1 MATNQKETILVVI
14 SDSQVT
20 FLLERVLISTG
31 YNVAVC
37 LDSAAAQ
44 KELDSGSP
52 ALMIL
57 GEQLSDADGLEFASS
72 VLRQYPAVPI
82 VLFVKSDQPEV
93 LKNALRLGLSDYLC
107 LPLKADEV
115 LKSVQNGLMKTRLR
129 REWVL
134 QEAQRATTGLQKQLD
149 ELETL
154 TRLGRSITGTLDLDS
169 VLLLLVDAAV
179 ELTGAEEGSLLL
191 LDKSTGE
198 LYMRA
203 ARNFQEDF
211 VRKFRLPIQD
221 TLAGAVLRT
230 GQPVTLDEKT
240 PQKIKTAYLV
250 HSLAYVPLKSK
261 DQVIGV
267 LGVDNRMD
275 RRPLRERDIKLLA
288 ALAEFAVIAI
298 DNADLYALIT
308 QEHNKLNTI
317 LTNIQDGV
325 IVIDQDQRMV
335 FANKTIVDALG
346 WRDLVITGRPYQELI
361 VQTEILDLIYATT
374 GTHSNRTEFATEDG
388 RVFSALLSAIP
399 EVGMVIT
406 MHDITSLKK
415 LDRIKSDFVSTVSH
429 DLRSPL
435 TAILGYVELIER
447 AGSVS
452 ETQKE
457 YIRRVQSSV
466 HNITGLVDDLLNL
479 GKIEAGFDA
488 RKESI
493 QLDQILRYIVE
504 SFQQQAEAK
513 KQRLVLEIPEHIAPI
528 LANPIQIRSMLEN
541 LMDNAI
547 KYSKPEGKITLR
559 VLPTQKQIILQVVDS
574 GLGIPAVDLP
584 YVFDKFYR
592 ASNTD
597 IEVSGTGLGLAI
609 VKSIVENHNGR
620 IWVDSTVDVGSTFTI
635 VLPVIEP

>member
-1 MATNQKETILVVI
+1 MSTNQKETILVVI

-20 FLLERVLISTG
+20 FLLERVLKSTG
-31 YNVAVC
+31 YNVAVS

-57 GEQLSDADGLEFASS
+57 GEQLSDGDGLEFATS
-72 VLRQYPAVPI
+72 VLHQYPAVPI

-115 LKSVQNGLMKTRLR
+115 LKSVQNGLMRTRLR

-134 QEAQRATTGLQKQLD
+134 QEAQRATSGLQKRLD

-325 IVIDQDQRMV
+325 IVIDQDQRLV
-335 FANKTIVDALG
+335 FANKTIIDALG
-346 WRDLVITGRPYQELI
+346 WRDMVITGRPYQELI
-361 VQTEILDLIYATT
+361 VQSEILDLIYST
-374 GTHSNRTEFATEDG
+374 GSTHSNRTEFATEDG
-388 RVFSALLSAIP
+388 REFSALLSTIP

-447 AGSVS
+447 AGPVS
-452 ETQKE
+452 ETQRD
-457 YIRRVQSSV
+457 YIQRVQSSV

-479 GKIEAGFDA
+479 GRIEAGFDT
-488 RKESI
+488 RKEAI
-493 QLDQILRYIVE
+493 QLDQILRYIIE
-504 SFQQQAEAK
+504 SFQIQAEAK
-513 KQRLVLEIPEHIAPI
+513 KQRLVLEIPEHIPEV
-528 LANPIQIRSMLEN
+528 LANPIQMRTMLEN

-547 KYSKPEGKITLR
+547 KYSTSEGKITLR
-559 VLPTQKQIILQVVDS
+559 VLPTQKQIILQVVDT
-574 GLGIPAVDLP
+574 GAGIPAIDLP

-620 IWVDSTVDVGSTFTI
+620 IWVDSTVDAGSTFTV
-635 VLPVIEP
+635 VLPVIEL

>member
-1 MATNQKETILVVI
+1 M
-14 SDSQVT
+14 
-20 FLLERVLISTG
+20 
-31 YNVAVC
+31 
-37 LDSAAAQ
+37 
-44 KELDSGSP
+44 
-52 ALMIL
+52 
-57 GEQLSDADGLEFASS
+57 
-72 VLRQYPAVPI
+72 
-82 VLFVKSDQPEV
+82 
-93 LKNALRLGLSDYLC
+93 C
-107 LPLKADEV
+107 LPLTSDEV
-115 LKSVQNGLMKTRLR
+115 LKSVQNGLMKARLR
-129 REWVL
+129 KEWVL
-134 QEAQRATTGLQKQLD
+134 QEAQRATTGLQKRLD

-191 LDKSTGE
+191 LDKATGE

-298 DNADLYALIT
+298 DNADLYAMIT

-325 IVIDQDQRMV
+325 IVIDPDQRMV
-335 FANKTIVDALG
+335 FANKTIIDALA
-346 WRDLVITGRPYQELI
+346 WRDLAITGRPYQELI
-361 VQTEILDLIYATT
+361 VQPEVLELINDTNNAQ
-374 GTHSNRTEFATEDG
+374 SNRTEFSTEDG
-388 RVFSALLSAIP
+388 RVFSVLLSTIP

-406 MHDITSLKK
+406 MHDITNLKK

-435 TAILGYVELIER
+435 TAILGYVELVER
-447 AGSVS
+447 VGPVS
-452 ETQKE
+452 DTQRE

-466 HNITGLVDDLLNL
+466 HNITGLVDDLLDL
-479 GKIEAGFDA
+479 GRIEAGFDA
-488 RKESI
+488 RKESDSARSNSA
-493 QLDQILRYIVE
+493 LYRRKF
-504 SFQQQAEAK
+504 SRSR
-513 KQRLVLEIPEHIAPI
+513 QRQRNSVWYW
-528 LANPIQIRSMLEN
+528 RSP
-541 LMDNAI
+541 NAFRL
-547 KYSKPEGKITLR
+547 SWQTRSRSVPCLKI
-559 VLPTQKQIILQVVDS
+559 
-574 GLGIPAVDLP
+574 
-584 YVFDKFYR
+584 
-592 ASNTD
+592 
-597 IEVSGTGLGLAI
+597 
-609 VKSIVENHNGR
+609 
-620 IWVDSTVDVGSTFTI
+620 
-635 VLPVIEP
+635 

>member
-1 MATNQKETILVVI
+1 MVTNQKETILVVI

-20 FLLERVLISTG
+20 FLLERVLKSTG
-31 YNVAVC
+31 YNVTVC
-37 LDSAAAQ
+37 LDSTTAQ
-44 KELDSGSP
+44 KELNSGSP
-52 ALMIL
+52 ALLIL
-57 GEQLSDADGLEFASS
+57 GEQLSDADGLEFAST
-72 VLRQYPAVPI
+72 VLHQYPAVPI

-93 LKNALRLGLSDYLC
+93 LKTALHLGLSDYLC
-107 LPLKADEV
+107 LPLKADDI
-115 LKSVQNGLMKTRLR
+115 LKSVQNGLLKARLR
-129 REWVL
+129 KEWVL
-134 QEAQRATTGLQKQLD
+134 LEAQRATTGLQKRLD

-230 GQPVTLDEKT
+230 GQPVSLDEKT

-308 QEHNKLNTI
+308 QEHNKLNAI

-325 IVIDQDQRMV
+325 IVIDQDQRIV

-361 VQTEILDLIYATT
+361 LQTEILDLIYATG
-374 GTHSNRTEFATEDG
+374 GTHSNRTEFTTEDG
-388 RVFSALLSAIP
+388 REFSVLLSTIP
-399 EVGMVIT
+399 DVGMVIT

-415 LDRIKSDFVSTVSH
+415 LDRIKSDFVNTVSH

-447 AGSVS
+447 AGQVS
-452 ETQKE
+452 DTQRE

-466 HNITGLVDDLLNL
+466 HNITGLVDDLLDL
-479 GKIEAGFDA
+479 GRIEAGFDA

-493 QLDQILRYIVE
+493 QLDQILKYVVE
-504 SFQQQAEAK
+504 SFQKRAEDK
-513 KQRLVLEIPEHIAPI
+513 KQRLHLELPEHLPNI
-528 LANPIQIRSMLEN
+528 LANPIQIRTMLEN
-541 LMDNAI
+541 LMDNAV
-547 KYSKPEGKITLR
+547 KYTHPEGKITLR
-559 VLPTQKQIILQVVDS
+559 VLPTQKQIILQVVDT
-574 GLGIPAVDLP
+574 GAGIPTIDLP

-597 IEVSGTGLGLAI
+597 TEVSGTGLGLAI

-620 IWVDSTVDVGSTFTI
+620 IWVDSTVDVGSTFTV
-635 VLPVIEP
+635 VLPVIES

>member
-14 SDSQVT
+14 SDPQVT
-20 FLLERVLISTG
+20 FLLERVLKSTG
-31 YNVAVC
+31 YNVTVC

-44 KELDSGSP
+44 KELISGSP
-52 ALMIL
+52 ALMVL
-57 GEQLSDADGLEFASS
+57 GEKLSDVDGLDYATT

-82 VLFVKSDQPEV
+82 VLFVNSDQSET
-93 LKNALRLGLSDYLC
+93 LKTALRLGLSDYLC
-107 LPLKADEV
+107 LPLTADEV
-115 LKSVQNGLMKTRLR
+115 LKSVQNGLMKARLR
-129 REWVL
+129 KEWVL
-134 QEAQRATTGLQKQLD
+134 QEAQRATTGLQKRLD

-191 LDKSTGE
+191 LDKATGE

-298 DNADLYALIT
+298 DNADLYAMIT

-325 IVIDQDQRMV
+325 IVIDPDQRMV
-335 FANKTIVDALG
+335 FANKTIIDAMA
-346 WRDLVITGRPYQELI
+346 WRDLAITGRPYQELI
-361 VQTEILDLIYATT
+361 VQPEVLELINDTNNAQ
-374 GTHSNRTEFATEDG
+374 SNRTEFSTEDG
-388 RVFSALLSAIP
+388 RVFSVLLSTIP

-406 MHDITSLKK
+406 MHDITNLKK

-447 AGSVS
+447 VGPVS
-452 ETQKE
+452 DTQRD

-466 HNITGLVDDLLNL
+466 HNITGLVDDLLDL
-479 GKIEAGFDA
+479 GRIEAGFDA

-493 QLDQILRYIVE
+493 QLDPILRYIADN
-504 SFQQQAEAK
+504 FLIQAEAK
-513 KQRLVLEIPEHIAPI
+513 KQRLVLEIPQRIPLV
-528 LANPIQIRSMLEN
+528 LANPIQIRTLLEN

-547 KYSKPEGKITLR
+547 KYTFPEGKITLR
-559 VLPTQKQIILQVVDS
+559 VLPTQKQIILQVIDT
-574 GLGIPAVDLP
+574 GAGIPAIDLP

-597 IEVSGTGLGLAI
+597 TAVSGTGLGLAI

-620 IWVDSTVDVGSTFTI
+620 IWVDSTVDVGSTFTV
-635 VLPVIEP
+635 VLPVVES

>member
-1 MATNQKETILVVI
+1 MVTNQKETILVVI
-14 SDSQVT
+14 SDPQVT
-20 FLLERVLISTG
+20 FLLERVLKSTG
-31 YNVAVC
+31 YNVTVC
-37 LDSAAAQ
+37 LDSVSAQ
-44 KELDSGSP
+44 KGLNSGSP
-52 ALMIL
+52 ALLIL
-57 GEQLSDADGLEFASS
+57 GEELSDGDGLEFAST

-93 LKNALRLGLSDYLC
+93 LKTALRLGLSDYLC
-107 LPLKADEV
+107 LPLKADDV
-115 LKSVQNGLMKTRLR
+115 LKSVQNGLLKARLR
-129 REWVL
+129 KEWVL
-134 QEAQRATTGLQKQLD
+134 LEAQRATTGLQKRLD

-298 DNADLYALIT
+298 DNADLYTRIT

-317 LTNIQDGV
+317 LTSIQDGV
-325 IVIDQDQRMV
+325 IVIDQDQRLV
-335 FANKTIVDALG
+335 FANTTIVDALG

-361 VQTEILDLIYATT
+361 VQSEILDLIFAS
-374 GTHSNRTEFATEDG
+374 GSNHSNRTEFAAEDG
-388 RVFSALLSAIP
+388 RIFSALVSVIP

-406 MHDITSLKK
+406 MHDITNLKK

-435 TAILGYVELIER
+435 TAILGYVELLER
-447 AGSVS
+447 VGPVT
-452 ETQKE
+452 ETQRDF
-457 YIRRVQSSV
+457 IRRVQSSV

-479 GKIEAGFDA
+479 GRIEAGFDA

-493 QLDQILRYIVE
+493 QLDQIMRYVVE
-504 SFQQQAEAK
+504 SLQILAETK
-513 KQRLVLEIPEHIAPI
+513 KQRLVLEIPDRLPPI
-528 LANPIQIRSMLEN
+528 LANPIQIRTLVEN

-547 KYSKPEGKITLR
+547 KYTRSEGKITLR
-559 VLPTQKQIILQVVDS
+559 VLLTQKQIILQVVDT
-574 GLGIPAVDLP
+574 GAGIPAIDLP

-597 IEVSGTGLGLAI
+597 TDVSGTGLGLAI

-620 IWVDSTVDVGSTFTI
+620 IWVDSTVDVGSTFTV
-635 VLPVIEP
+635 VLPIIES

>member
-1 MATNQKETILVVI
+1 MSTNQKETILVVI

-20 FLLERVLISTG
+20 FLLERVLKSTG
-31 YNVAVC
+31 YNVAVS

-57 GEQLSDADGLEFASS
+57 GEQLSDGDGLEFATS
-72 VLRQYPAVPI
+72 VLHQYPAVPI

-115 LKSVQNGLMKTRLR
+115 LKSVQNGLMRTRLR

-134 QEAQRATTGLQKQLD
+134 QEAQRATSGLQKRLD

-325 IVIDQDQRMV
+325 IVIDQDQRLV
-335 FANKTIVDALG
+335 FANKTIIDALG

-361 VQTEILDLIYATT
+361 VQSEILDLIFSTG

-388 RVFSALLSAIP
+388 REFSALLSTIP

-447 AGSVS
+447 AGPIS
-452 ETQKE
+452 ETQRD
-457 YIRRVQSSV
+457 YIQRVQSSV

-479 GKIEAGFDA
+479 GRIEAGFDT
-488 RKESI
+488 RKEAI
-493 QLDQILRYIVE
+493 QLDQILRYIIE
-504 SFQQQAEAK
+504 SFQIQAEAK
-513 KQRLVLEIPEHIAPI
+513 KQRLVLEIPEHIPQV
-528 LANPIQIRSMLEN
+528 LANPIQIRTMLEN

-547 KYSKPEGKITLR
+547 KYSTSEGKITLR
-559 VLPTQKQIILQVVDS
+559 VLPTQKQIILQVVDT
-574 GLGIPAVDLP
+574 GAGIPAIDLP

-597 IEVSGTGLGLAI
+597 IEISGTGLGLAI

-620 IWVDSTVDVGSTFTI
+620 IWVDSTVDAGSTFTV
-635 VLPVIEP
+635 VLPVIES

>member
-1 MATNQKETILVVI
+1 MSTNQKETILVVI

-20 FLLERVLISTG
+20 FLLERVLKSTG
-31 YNVAVC
+31 YNVAVS

-44 KELDSGSP
+44 KELNSGSP

-57 GEQLSDADGLEFASS
+57 GEQLSDGDGLEFATS
-72 VLRQYPAVPI
+72 VLHQYPAVPI

-115 LKSVQNGLMKTRLR
+115 LKSVQNGLMRTRLR

-134 QEAQRATTGLQKQLD
+134 QEAQRATSGLQKRLD

-325 IVIDQDQRMV
+325 IVIDQDQRLV
-335 FANKTIVDALG
+335 FANKTIIDALG

-361 VQTEILDLIYATT
+361 VQSEILDLIFSTG

-388 RVFSALLSAIP
+388 REFSALLSTIP

-447 AGSVS
+447 AGPIS
-452 ETQKE
+452 ETQRD
-457 YIRRVQSSV
+457 YIQRVQSSV

-479 GKIEAGFDA
+479 GRIEAGFDT
-488 RKESI
+488 RKEAI
-493 QLDQILRYIVE
+493 QLDQILRYIIE
-504 SFQQQAEAK
+504 SFQIQAEAK
-513 KQRLVLEIPEHIAPI
+513 KQRLVLEIPEHIPQV
-528 LANPIQIRSMLEN
+528 LANPIQIRTMLEN

-547 KYSKPEGKITLR
+547 KYSTSEGKITLR
-559 VLPTQKQIILQVVDS
+559 VLPTQKQIILQVVDT
-574 GLGIPAVDLP
+574 GAGIPAIDLP

-597 IEVSGTGLGLAI
+597 IEISGTGLGLAI

-620 IWVDSTVDVGSTFTI
+620 IWVDSTVDAGSTFTV
-635 VLPVIEP
+635 VLPVIES

>member
-1 MATNQKETILVVI
+1 M
-14 SDSQVT
+14 
-20 FLLERVLISTG
+20 
-31 YNVAVC
+31 
-37 LDSAAAQ
+37 
-44 KELDSGSP
+44 
-52 ALMIL
+52 
-57 GEQLSDADGLEFASS
+57 
-72 VLRQYPAVPI
+72 
-82 VLFVKSDQPEV
+82 
-93 LKNALRLGLSDYLC
+93 SDYLC
-107 LPLKADEV
+107 LPLKADDV
-115 LKSVQNGLMKTRLR
+115 LKSVQNGLLKARLR
-129 REWVL
+129 KEWVL
-134 QEAQRATTGLQKQLD
+134 LEAQRATTGLQKRLD

-298 DNADLYALIT
+298 DNADLYARIT

-361 VQTEILDLIYATT
+361 VQSEILDLIFAS
-374 GTHSNRTEFATEDG
+374 GSTHSNRTEFAAEDG
-388 RVFSALLSAIP
+388 RIFSALLSMIP

-406 MHDITSLKK
+406 MHDITNLKK

-447 AGSVS
+447 VGPVTD
-452 ETQKE
+452 TQRDF
-457 YIRRVQSSV
+457 IRRVQSSV

-479 GKIEAGFDA
+479 GRIEAGFDA
-488 RKESI
+488 RKECRPARSNHA
-493 QLDQILRYIVE
+493 VCCG
-504 SFQQQAEAK
+504 K
-513 KQRLVLEIPEHIAPI
+513 
-528 LANPIQIRSMLEN
+528 LANP
-541 LMDNAI
+541 
-547 KYSKPEGKITLR
+547 
-559 VLPTQKQIILQVVDS
+559 
-574 GLGIPAVDLP
+574 
-584 YVFDKFYR
+584 
-592 ASNTD
+592 
-597 IEVSGTGLGLAI
+597 
-609 VKSIVENHNGR
+609 GR
-620 IWVDSTVDVGSTFTI
+620 NEKTAPGS
-635 VLPVIEP
+635 

>member
-1 MATNQKETILVVI
+1 MASNQKETILVVI

-20 FLLERVLISTG
+20 FLLARVLKSTG

-37 LDSAAAQ
+37 LDSASAQ

-52 ALMIL
+52 ALLIL
-57 GEQLSDADGLEFASS
+57 GEQLSDADGLDFASS

-93 LKNALRLGLSDYLC
+93 LKTALHLGLSDYLC
-107 LPLKADEV
+107 LPLKADDI
-115 LKSVQNGLMKTRLR
+115 LQSVQNGLVKARLR
-129 REWVL
+129 KEWVL
-134 QEAQRATTGLQKQLD
+134 LEAQRATTGLQKRLD
-149 ELETL
+149 ELEAL

-221 TLAGAVLRT
+221 TLAGTVLRT
-230 GQPVTLDEKT
+230 GQPVILDEKT

-298 DNADLYALIT
+298 DNADLYALVT
-308 QEHNKLNTI
+308 LEHNKLNTV

-325 IVIDQDQRMV
+325 IVIDQDKRMV

-346 WRDLVITGRPYQELI
+346 WRDLVITGRPYKELI
-361 VQTEILDLIYATT
+361 AQSDLLDLIQDT
-374 GTHSNRTEFATEDG
+374 GGSHSNRSEFSTEDG
-388 RVFSALLSAIP
+388 RVFSALLNTIP

-406 MHDITSLKK
+406 MHDITNLKK

-447 AGSVS
+447 IGPVTD
-452 ETQKE
+452 TQRE

-466 HNITGLVDDLLNL
+466 HSITELVDDLLNL
-479 GKIEAGFDA
+479 GRIEAGFDA
-488 RKESI
+488 RKEPI
-493 QLDQILRYIVE
+493 QIDQILKYVFE
-504 SFQQQAEAK
+504 SFQVQTEAK
-513 KQRLVLEIPEHIAPI
+513 KQRLVLEMPEKNPLV
-528 LANPIQIRSMLEN
+528 LANPIQIRAMLEN
-541 LMDNAI
+541 MVDNAV
-547 KYSKPEGKITLR
+547 KYTPPEGKITLR
-559 VLPTQKQIILQVVDS
+559 ILPAQKQIIIQVVDT
-574 GLGIPAVDLP
+574 GAGIPAIDLP
-584 YVFDKFYR
+584 YIFDKFYR
-592 ASNTD
+592 ASNANP
-597 IEVSGTGLGLAI
+597 EVPGTGLGLAI
-609 VKSIVENHNGR
+609 VKSIVENNNGR
-620 IWVDSTVDVGSTFTI
+620 IWVDSTVDAGSTFTV

>member
-1 MATNQKETILVVI
+1 MASNQKETILVVI

-20 FLLERVLISTG
+20 FLLARILKSTG

-37 LDSAAAQ
+37 LDTTSAQ

-52 ALMIL
+52 ALLIL
-57 GEQLSDADGLEFASS
+57 GEQLSDSDGLDFASS

-93 LKNALRLGLSDYLC
+93 LKTALHLGLSDYLC
-107 LPLKADEV
+107 LPLKADDI
-115 LKSVQNGLMKTRLR
+115 LQSVQNGLMKARLR
-129 REWVL
+129 KEWVL
-134 QEAQRATTGLQKQLD
+134 MEAQRATTGLQKRLD
-149 ELETL
+149 ELEAL

-221 TLAGAVLRT
+221 TLAGTVLRT
-230 GQPVTLDEKT
+230 GQPVILDEKT

-298 DNADLYALIT
+298 DNADLYALVT
-308 QEHNKLNTI
+308 LEHNKLNTV

-325 IVIDQDQRMV
+325 IVIDQDKRMV

-346 WRDLVITGRPYQELI
+346 WSDLVITGRPYRELI
-361 VQTEILDLIYATT
+361 
-374 GTHSNRTEFATEDG
+374 
-388 RVFSALLSAIP
+388 P
-399 EVGMVIT
+399 
-406 MHDITSLKK
+406 
-415 LDRIKSDFVSTVSH
+415 
-429 DLRSPL
+429 P
-435 TAILGYVELIER
+435 
-447 AGSVS
+447 S
-452 ETQKE
+452 E
-457 YIRRVQSSV
+457 
-466 HNITGLVDDLLNL
+466 
-479 GKIEAGFDA
+479 
-488 RKESI
+488 
-493 QLDQILRYIVE
+493 
-504 SFQQQAEAK
+504 
-513 KQRLVLEIPEHIAPI
+513 
-528 LANPIQIRSMLEN
+528 
-541 LMDNAI
+541 
-547 KYSKPEGKITLR
+547 
-559 VLPTQKQIILQVVDS
+559 
-574 GLGIPAVDLP
+574 
-584 YVFDKFYR
+584 
-592 ASNTD
+592 
-597 IEVSGTGLGLAI
+597 
-609 VKSIVENHNGR
+609 
-620 IWVDSTVDVGSTFTI
+620 
-635 VLPVIEP
+635 

>member
-1 MATNQKETILVVI
+1 MVTNQKETILVVI
-14 SDSQVT
+14 SDPQVT
-20 FLLERVLISTG
+20 FLLERVLKSTG
-31 YNVAVC
+31 FNVVVC
-37 LDSAAAQ
+37 LESAAAQ
-44 KELDSGSP
+44 KELNSGSP
-52 ALMIL
+52 ALLIL
-57 GEQLSDADGLEFASS
+57 GEQLSDVDGLEFAST
-72 VLRQYPAVPI
+72 VLHQYPAVPI
-82 VLFVKSDQPEV
+82 VLFVKTDNPEV
-93 LKNALRLGLSDYLC
+93 LKTALHLGLSDYLC

-115 LKSVQNGLMKTRLR
+115 LKSVQNGLMKARLR
-129 REWVL
+129 KEWVL
-134 QEAQRATTGLQKQLD
+134 LEAQRATTGLQKRLD

-325 IVIDQDQRMV
+325 IVIDPDQRMV

-346 WRDLVITGRPYQELI
+346 WRDMIITGRPYQELI
-361 VQTEILDLIYATT
+361 NQSEILDLITNT
-374 GTHSNRTEFATEDG
+374 GSTHSNRSEFSTDDG
-388 RVFSALLSAIP
+388 RVFSVLLSAIP

-447 AGSVS
+447 AGAVS
-452 ETQKE
+452 ETQRD

-466 HNITGLVDDLLNL
+466 HNITGLVDDLLDL
-479 GKIEAGFDA
+479 GRIEAGFDA

-493 QLDQILRYIVE
+493 QIDQIVHYVAD
-504 SFQQQAEAK
+504 SFQVQAEAK
-513 KQRLVLEIPEHIAPI
+513 QQHLVLEVPEHIPLI
-528 LANPIQIRSMLEN
+528 LANPIQVRTMLEN
-541 LMDNAI
+541 LLDNAI
-547 KYSKPEGKITLR
+547 KYSSNEGKITLR
-559 VLPTQKQIILQVVDS
+559 VLPTQKQIILQVIDT
-574 GLGIPAVDLP
+574 GAGIPAVDLP

-597 IEVSGTGLGLAI
+597 MEVSGTGLGLAI

-620 IWVDSTVDVGSTFTI
+620 IWVDSTVDVGSTFTV
-635 VLPVIEP
+635 VLPVIES

>member
-14 SDSQVT
+14 SDTQVT
-20 FLLERVLISTG
+20 FLLERVLKSTG
-31 YNVAVC
+31 YNVTVC

-44 KELDSGSP
+44 KELISGSP
-52 ALMIL
+52 ALMVL
-57 GEQLSDADGLEFASS
+57 GEQLSDVDGLGYATT

-82 VLFVKSDQPEV
+82 VLFVNSDQSET
-93 LKNALRLGLSDYLC
+93 LKTALRLGLSDYLC
-107 LPLKADEV
+107 LPLTSDEV
-115 LKSVQNGLMKTRLR
+115 LKSVQNGLMKARLR
-129 REWVL
+129 KEWVL
-134 QEAQRATTGLQKQLD
+134 QEAQRATTGLQKRLD

-191 LDKSTGE
+191 LDKATGE

-298 DNADLYALIT
+298 DNADLYAMIT

-317 LTNIQDGV
+317 LSNIQDGV
-325 IVIDQDQRMV
+325 IVIDPDERMV
-335 FANKTIVDALG
+335 FANKTIIDALA
-346 WRDLVITGRPYQELI
+346 WRDLTITGRPYQELI
-361 VQTEILDLIYATT
+361 VQPEVLELINDSNSAQ
-374 GTHSNRTEFATEDG
+374 SNRTEFSTEDG
-388 RVFSALLSAIP
+388 RVFSVLLSTIP

-406 MHDITSLKK
+406 MHDITNLKK

-435 TAILGYVELIER
+435 TAILGYVELVER
-447 AGSVS
+447 VGPVTD
-452 ETQKE
+452 TQRE

-466 HNITGLVDDLLNL
+466 HNITGLVDDLLDL
-479 GKIEAGFDA
+479 GRIEAGFDA

-493 QLDQILRYIVE
+493 QLDPILRYIADN
-504 SFQQQAEAK
+504 FQIQAEAK
-513 KQRLVLEIPEHIAPI
+513 KQRLVLEIPERIPLV
-528 LANPIQIRSMLEN
+528 LANPIQIRTLLEN

-547 KYSKPEGKITLR
+547 KYTLPEGKITLR
-559 VLPTQKQIILQVVDS
+559 VLPTQKQIILQVVDT
-574 GLGIPAVDLP
+574 GAGIPAIDLP

-597 IEVSGTGLGLAI
+597 TAVSGTGLGLAI

-620 IWVDSTVDVGSTFTI
+620 IWVDSTVDMGSTFTV
-635 VLPVIEP
+635 VLPVVES

>member
-14 SDSQVT
+14 SDTQVT
-20 FLLERVLISTG
+20 FLLERVLKSTG
-31 YNVAVC
+31 YNVTVC
-37 LDSAAAQ
+37 LNSAAAQ
-44 KELDSGSP
+44 KELSSGSP
-52 ALMIL
+52 ALLVL
-57 GEQLSDADGLEFASS
+57 GEQLSDGDGLNYAST
-72 VLRQYPAVPI
+72 VLHQYPAVPI
-82 VLFVKSDQPEV
+82 VLFVKSDQSDT
-93 LKNALRLGLSDYLC
+93 LKTALRLGLSDYLC
-107 LPLKADEV
+107 LPLTADEV
-115 LKSVQNGLMKTRLR
+115 LKSVQNGLMKARLR
-129 REWVL
+129 KEWVL
-134 QEAQRATTGLQKQLD
+134 QEAQRATTGLQKRLD

-191 LDKSTGE
+191 LDKATGE

-298 DNADLYALIT
+298 DNADLYARIT

-325 IVIDQDQRMV
+325 IVIDPDQRMV
-335 FANKTIVDALG
+335 FANKTIIDALA
-346 WRDLVITGRPYQELI
+346 WRDLVISGRPFEELI
-361 VQTEILDLIYATT
+361 FQPEVLELINDTNST
-374 GTHSNRTEFATEDG
+374 PSNRTEFSTEDG
-388 RVFSALLSAIP
+388 RVFSVLLSTIP
-399 EVGMVIT
+399 EVGTVIT
-406 MHDITSLKK
+406 MHDITNLKK

-447 AGSVS
+447 AGPVS
-452 ETQKE
+452 DTQRD
-457 YIRRVQSSV
+457 YIHRVQSSV
-466 HNITGLVDDLLNL
+466 HNITGLVDDLLDL
-479 GKIEAGFDA
+479 GRIEAGFDA
-488 RKESI
+488 RKDSI
-493 QLDQILRYIVE
+493 QLDPILHYIAE
-504 SFQQQAEAK
+504 NFQMQAEAK
-513 KQRLVLEIPEHIAPI
+513 KQRLVLEIPEHVPSV
-528 LANPIQIRSMLEN
+528 LANPIQIRTLLEN

-547 KYSKPEGKITLR
+547 KIYLSLKEKLR
-559 VLPTQKQIILQVVDS
+559 
-574 GLGIPAVDLP
+574 
-584 YVFDKFYR
+584 
-592 ASNTD
+592 
-597 IEVSGTGLGLAI
+597 
-609 VKSIVENHNGR
+609 
-620 IWVDSTVDVGSTFTI
+620 
-635 VLPVIEP
+635 